1 MKDDLMTESEAY
13 QKNTKEQ
20 YEMLG
25 RFVEAF
31 ELMVHEV
38 REASIELAGR
48 DGRNRALLEV
58 AFHHQVL
65 TAKPLFDIFRVT
77 VIEILNDVLQEQK
90 DKAEGIYETDPPL
103 IVDRN
108 GNPFPLTI
116 KDRDTFLGLLGFIQ
130 GKYESLVNQRNNLLH
145 GTWFVGFISVDDP
158 DSANFHIRKL
168 RGTKHG
174 LSTVEDL
181 PKNATELKSLSERCE
196 AVRNWMSWLGSCMR
210 DSVKIADTFQ
220 CSEGTWW
227 FVTPQGNRSTLL

>member
-1 MKDDLMTESEAY
+1 MAESEAY

-48 DGRNRALLEV
+48 DGRNRTLLEV

-65 TAKPLFDIFRVT
+65 SAKPLFDIFRALI
-77 VIEILNDVLQEQK
+77 IEILNDVLQEQK
-90 DKAEGIYETDPPL
+90 DKAEGMHETDPPL

-108 GNPFPLTI
+108 GGPFPLTI
-116 KDRDTFLGLLGFIQ
+116 KDRDTFFGVLGFIQ
-130 GKYESLVNQRNNLLH
+130 GNYDSLVNKRNDLLH
-145 GTWFVGFISVDDP
+145 GTWFIGYISVDDP
-158 DSANFHIRKL
+158 HSEDFHIRKL
-168 RGTKHG
+168 RATKQG
-174 LSTVEDL
+174 LSSVKDL
-181 PKNATELKSLSERCE
+181 LKNAAALRVLSERCQ
-196 AVRNWMSWLGSCMR
+196 AVRNWISWLGSCLQ
-210 DSVKIADTFQ
+210 DTVKIADTFQ
-220 CSEGTWW
+220 FSDGTWW